1 MTELIIDWNQISQIG
16 WEQLLARVENS
27 SFQQAWAYGAI
38 FAQRS
43 IHISRFVIYE
53 GSEPVGMG
61 QIVTRRF
68 FGLIKI
74 ALLLRGP
81 VWLREVTTAQKKQVL
96 NKIRQRYPLKWLNF
110 FAFSP
115 EEDTGRENY
124 DRENY
129 EKMGFRKIITG
140 YSTVLVNLGQSE
152 DQLWRDLYGKNRTS
166 IRKAEK
172 AGFDVQFGDH
182 RHAQIDWLLSHESKQ
197 QKDKKYQGLPVGL
210 VQRYGHASLRDRGVL
225 TAFAIKEGEEMPI
238 AGALF
243 LCHGNC
249 ATYHIGW
256 NGKEGR
262 KCNALNLLLWH
273 VILKLKQRGI
283 VTLDLGGVNTEE
295 GADIARFKFGFGGR
309 IVHLPGTFM

>member
-1 MTELIIDWNQISQIG
+1 MTELIIDWNQISQVR
-16 WEQLLARVENS
+16 WEQLLAGVENS

-38 FAQRS
+38 FALRN
-43 IHISRFVIYE
+43 IHVSRFVVYDA
-53 GSEPVGMG
+53 SEPVGMG

-68 FGLIKI
+68 LGFVKI

-81 VWLREVTTAQKKQVL
+81 VWLREVTPEQKKQVL
-96 NKIRQRYPLKWLNF
+96 EKIRRRYPLKSFNL

-115 EEDTGRENY
+115 EAAARREDY
-124 DRENY
+124 DR
-129 EKMGFRKIITG
+129 MGFRQIITG
-140 YSTVLVNLGQSE
+140 YATVLIDLKQSE
-152 DQLWRDLYGKNRTS
+152 DQLWRNLYGKNRTGV
-166 IRKAEK
+166 RKAEK
-172 AGFDVQFGDH
+172 TGLNVLFGDH
-182 RHAQIDWLLSHESKQ
+182 RHQHIDWLLSHENEQ

-210 VQRYGHASLRDRGVL
+210 VRRYGQASPRDRGVL
-225 TAFAIKEGEEMPI
+225 AVFAVTKDDGGPV

-256 NGKEGR
+256 NGEEGR
-262 KCNALNLLLWH
+262 KCNALNLLLWRAM
-273 VILKLKQRGI
+273 LKLRQRGI

-309 IVHLPGTFM
+309 VVHLPGTYM